1 LVTQVEFL
9 KRALEVLDALQ
20 LPYAIVGSWAS
31 GFWGDPRMTR
41 DIDVVVR
48 IGDQHISQLLA
59 CFPAPEFYASRP
71 AMEEAIR
78 MDGQFN
84 IIHPTS
90 GNKID
95 FMIAKTSAWGD
106 AQLARRRRVG
116 IVPGRQGYIAAPE
129 DVILGKLLYYRE
141 GGSDRHL
148 SDIAGILAKS
158 GAAVDLSYVQTM
170 AEQLSVGEEWRVVLS
185 ALSK

>member
-1 LVTQVEFL
+1 MTQVEFL
-9 KRALEVLDALQ
+9 KRALEVLDTLQ

-48 IGDQHISQLLA
+48 IGQQHVPQLLA
-59 CFPAPEFYASRP
+59 CFPAPEFYVSRP

-78 MDGQFN
+78 TDGQFN
-84 IIHPTS
+84 VIHPTS

-95 FMIAKTSAWGD
+95 FMLARPDAWGD
-106 AQLARRRRVG
+106 AQIARRQRVG
-116 IVPGRQGYIAAPE
+116 IVPGREGYIAAPE

-148 SDIAGILAKS
+148 SDIAGILTKS
-158 GAAVDLSYVQTM
+158 GDAVDRSYLETM
-170 AEQLSVGEEWRVVLS
+170 VAQLGVADEWRLVKS
-185 ALSK
+185 TTAF

>member
-1 LVTQVEFL
+1 VTQVDFL

-20 LPYAIVGSWAS
+20 IPYAIVGSWAS

-48 IGDQHISQLLA
+48 ISKQHVPQMLG
-59 CFPAPEFYASRP
+59 CFPAPEFYASRS
-71 AMEEAIR
+71 AMEEAVR
-78 MDGQFN
+78 LAGQFN
-84 IIHPTS
+84 VIHPAS

-95 FMIAKTSAWGD
+95 FMIVMPSAWGD
-106 AQLARRRRVG
+106 IQIVRRRRVN
-116 IVPGRQGYIAAPE
+116 ILPGVEGYVAAPE
-129 DVILGKLLYYRE
+129 DVILGKLLYYHE

-158 GAAVDLSYVQTM
+158 SEVVDRSYVQKM
-170 AEQLSVGEEWRVVLS
+170 AEQLGIADEWRLVLS
-185 ALSK
+185 TTGY

>member
-1 LVTQVEFL
+1 MKQTEFL

-20 LPYAIVGSWAS
+20 IPYAIVGSWAS

-48 IGDQHISQLLA
+48 INVDHVPLMLA
-59 CFPAPEFYASRP
+59 CFPAPEFYVSRP

-78 MDGQFN
+78 LATQFN
-84 IIHPTS
+84 VIHPTS
-90 GNKID
+90 ANKID
-95 FMIAKTSAWGD
+95 FMVVKQSRWGV
-106 AQLARRRRVG
+106 AQLTRRRWVRITPDCEGFV
-116 IVPGRQGYIAAPE
+116 AAPE
-129 DVILGKLLYYRE
+129 DVILGKLLYYHE

-158 GAAVDLSYVQTM
+158 DEVVDRNYVRELADELGVAA
-170 AEQLSVGEEWRVVLS
+170 EWQLVLS
-185 ALSK
+185 TTGL